1 MEGAGD
7 TLYAVYRLIRVSE
20 CTGIQSIFDWTD
32 NWLLL
37 NDNKGQQKKTRSSY
51 YYYRLGNTPF
61 DTSKEKC
68 DCVFCFIFPDST
80 RNHIRTCSKWIY
92 WSVSYLVESFIKGV
106 GPESLFD
113 SAPVIPLLLGNNNG
127 INSSYS

>member
-37 NDNKGQQKKTRSSY
+37 NDNKM
-51 YYYRLGNTPF
+51 
-61 DTSKEKC
+61 
-68 DCVFCFIFPDST
+68 I
-80 RNHIRTCSKWIY
+80 
-92 WSVSYLVESFIKGV
+92 IKGNKKN
-106 GPESLFD
+106 EEF
-113 SAPVIPLLLGNNNG
+113 LLLLQ
-127 INSSYS
+127 IR